1 MSKIRW
7 VVTTEDS
14 PWVEQESVD
23 TGPLTGVPSAIV
35 QLNDPQ
41 QTIEGFGAS
50 FNEFGWDALTL
61 LSEAD
66 RDDVMRSFFEPGAGL
81 NLSLCRMPVA
91 ANDFS
96 RDWYSYDET
105 PEDFA
110 LENFSIANDFDTLI
124 PFIRAAKEYQPQLGL
139 WASPWSPP
147 TWMKRNGHYAGQQPS
162 PLMGNV
168 ENGLRDDQ
176 VQAENTDTFIQDDRH
191 FDAYA
196 RYFGKFIDA
205 YAEQGISIGMVMPQN
220 EFNSAQVFP
229 SCTWTPEGLAR
240 FITHLGP
247 EMAKRDV
254 EVFIGT
260 LERPNERQA
269 EAILEDAEAAKYVR
283 GVGVQWAGKGA
294 VAYLHRNRPD
304 LRIYQS
310 EQECGDGLN
319 DWRYARYAWS
329 LMRHYMTHGASA
341 YMYWNMALLEGGV
354 SRWGWAQN
362 SLVVVDPQTKTY
374 RFSHEFQVL
383 RHVSHFVETGAR
395 ALPTFSFMGYDNQI
409 AFANPDGSIVLVVQ
423 NDMRVPLHYRVVV
436 GERVLEVDLAADSFN
451 TFVVPA
457 A

>member
-1 MSKIRW
+1 MTDVRW
-7 VVTTEDS
+7 VVTTEDA
-14 PWVEQESVD
+14 PWVEQTPVAFGTLD
-23 TGPLTGVPSAIV
+23 GMPSSIV
-35 QLNDPQ
+35 QVDQPQ
-41 QTIEGFGAS
+41 QVIEGFGAS
-50 FNEFGWDALTL
+50 FNEMGWDALAH
-61 LSEAD
+61 LSETD
-66 RDDVMRSFFEPGAGL
+66 RDTVMRALFEPGAGL
-81 NLSLCRMPVA
+81 NFSLCRMPVA

-105 PEDFA
+105 DGDFDLED
-110 LENFSIANDFDTLI
+110 FSIANDFDTLI
-124 PFIRAAKEYQPQLGL
+124 PFIRAAKEHQPALGL

-147 TWMKRNGHYAGQQPS
+147 TWMKHNQHYAGQLPS

-168 ENGLRDDQ
+168 ENGLRPDQ
-176 VQAENTDTFIQDDRH
+176 AQTENTDTFIQDERY

-205 YAEQGISIGMVMPQN
+205 YAEQGIRIGMVMPQN

-229 SCTWTPEGLAR
+229 SCTWTPQGLAR
-240 FITHLGP
+240 FVTHLGP

-254 EVFIGT
+254 EVFLGT
-260 LERPNERQA
+260 LERPKESQA
-269 EAILEDAEAAKYVR
+269 EIVLDDPEAGPFVS

-294 VAYLHRNRPD
+294 VPYLHRARPD

-310 EQECGDGLN
+310 EQECGNGLN

-329 LMRHYMTHGASA
+329 LMKHYMNNSASA

-362 SLVVVDPQTKTY
+362 SLVVVDAETKSY

-383 RHVSHFVETGAR
+383 RHVAHFVTTGAR
-395 ALPTFSFMGYDNQI
+395 FLPSFSFMGYENQI
-409 AFANPDGSIVLVVQ
+409 AFAKPDGSIVVAVLNDLRESLDYRLVI
-423 NDMRVPLHYRVVV
+423 
-436 GERVLEVDLAADSFN
+436 GERVLNVVLPADSLS

-457 A
+457 S

>member
-1 MSKIRW
+1 MTDVRW
-7 VVTTEDS
+7 IVTTEDA
-14 PWVEQESVD
+14 PWVEQAPVTLGSPA
-23 TGPLTGVPSAIV
+23 GIPSAIV
-35 QLNDPQ
+35 MQDDPQ

-50 FNEFGWDALTL
+50 FNEMGWDALAL
-61 LSEAD
+61 LSESD
-66 RDDVMRSFFEPGAGL
+66 RDTVMRALFEPGVGL
-81 NLSLCRMPVA
+81 NFTLCRMPVG

-105 PEDFA
+105 DGDFE
-110 LENFSIANDFDTLI
+110 LEHFSIEHDEQTLI
-124 PFIRAAKEYQPQLGL
+124 PFIRAAKQHQPALGL

-147 TWMKRNGHYAGQQPS
+147 TWMKRNQHYAGQLPS

-168 ENGLRDDQ
+168 ENGLRPDQ
-176 VQAENTDTFIQDDRH
+176 VQIEDTDTFIQDARY

-196 RYFGKFIDA
+196 RYFGRFIDA
-205 YAEQGISIGMVMPQN
+205 YAEQGIRIGMVMPQN

-229 SCTWTPEGLAR
+229 SCTWTPAGLAR

-260 LERPNERQA
+260 LERPKERQA
-269 EAILEDAEAAKYVR
+269 EAILEDAEAAQYVS

-294 VAYLHRNRPD
+294 VPYLHRNRPD

-310 EQECGDGLN
+310 EQECGNGLN

-329 LMRHYMTHGASA
+329 LMKHYMTHGASA

-362 SLVVVDPQTKTY
+362 SLVVVDPVTKAY

-383 RHVSHFVETGAR
+383 RHVSHFVATGAR
-395 ALPTFSFMGYDNQI
+395 VIPTFSFMGYEQQL
-409 AFANPDGSIVLVVQ
+409 AFRNPDGGLVLVVH
-423 NDMRVPLHYRVVV
+423 N
-436 GERVLEVDLAADSFN
+436 DLATPLAYSAIIGGHALNATLPADSIS
-451 TFVVPA
+451 TFVFDGK
-457 A
+457 

>member
-1 MSKIRW
+1 MTDVRW
-7 VVTTEDS
+7 VVTTEDA
-14 PWVEQESVD
+14 PWVDQAPV
-23 TGPLTGVPSAIV
+23 TAGQLAGMPSAIV
-35 QLNDPQ
+35 LLDQPQ
-41 QTIEGFGAS
+41 QEIEGFGAS
-50 FNEFGWDALTL
+50 FNEMGWDALAL

-66 RDDVMRSFFEPGAGL
+66 RDVVLRALFEPGVGL
-81 NLSLCRMPVA
+81 NFSLCRMPVA

-105 PEDFA
+105 DGDFE
-110 LENFSIANDFDTLI
+110 LEHFSIEHDEQTLI
-124 PFIRAAKEYQPQLGL
+124 PFINAAKKQQPGLRL

-147 TWMKRNGHYAGQQPS
+147 SWMKCNRHYAGQLPS

-168 ENGLRDDQ
+168 ENGLQLDQ
-176 VQAENTDTFIQDDRH
+176 VQTENTDTFIQDDRY

-205 YAEQGISIGMVMPQN
+205 YAERGIRIGMVMPQN

-229 SCTWTPEGLAR
+229 SCTWTPQGLAR
-240 FITHLGP
+240 FVAHLGP
-247 EMAKRDV
+247 EMAKREV
-254 EVFIGT
+254 ELFLGT
-260 LERPNERQA
+260 LERPKETQA
-269 EAILEDAEAAKYVR
+269 EIVLDDPTAGRFIS

-310 EQECGDGLN
+310 EQECGNGLN

-329 LMRHYMTHGASA
+329 LMKHYMTHGASG

-362 SLVVVDPQTKTY
+362 SLVVVDPTTKTY

-383 RHVSHFVETGAR
+383 RHVSHFVHTGAR
-395 ALPTFSFMGYDNQI
+395 AVPVFSFMGYENQI
-409 AFANPDGSIVLVVQ
+409 AFTNPDGSIVVVAF
-423 NDMRVPLHYRVVV
+423 NDMSTPMAYSLVV
-436 GERVLEVDLAADSFN
+436 GERVLNVELPADSFS
-451 TFVVPA
+451 TLVVPA
-457 A
+457 T